1 MSPRKAEGLLVAL
14 KMIPLGGGEGA
25 VRVVPPSPA
34 YPLQICLGTIR
45 IVFLIKLDPSPQA
58 WDLVRHEG
66 KLKIWIRLD
75 KGFGPIM
82 SPSIFVCTM
91 CVVEG
96 PAGPT
101 QLLLALLQLLP
112 YLPTTSGSNI
122 YTNYQNRSIDFYTYC
137 LFRPRQSYTS
147 QIL

>member
-1 MSPRKAEGLLVAL
+1 MKV
-14 KMIPLGGGEGA
+14 K
-25 VRVVPPSPA
+25 
-34 YPLQICLGTIR
+34 
-45 IVFLIKLDPSPQA
+45 IVFSRRFFQKILPLWMVSIQERFVIKIRLWWHAYSSFFHQA
-58 WDLVRHEG
+58 GLKPTTLRHEKVGHGG

-122 YTNYQNRSIDFYTYC
+122 YTNYQNRSIDFYI
-137 LFRPRQSYTS
+137 S
-147 QIL
+147 ILSF

>member
-1 MSPRKAEGLLVAL
+1 MRTV
-14 KMIPLGGGEGA
+14 
-25 VRVVPPSPA
+25 
-34 YPLQICLGTIR
+34 
-45 IVFLIKLDPSPQA
+45 VFLIKLDSNPRP
-58 WDLVRHEG
+58 WDMKRRLHMEV

-75 KGFGPIM
+75 KVFGPIM

-101 QLLLALLQLLP
+101 QLLLALLQLSP

-122 YTNYQNRSIDFYTYC
+122 YTNYQNRSIDFYTVFFRLRRTIGSLIFLFCCC
-137 LFRPRQSYTS
+137 LVVLNYDFVLCEIYSKE
-147 QIL
+147 LL